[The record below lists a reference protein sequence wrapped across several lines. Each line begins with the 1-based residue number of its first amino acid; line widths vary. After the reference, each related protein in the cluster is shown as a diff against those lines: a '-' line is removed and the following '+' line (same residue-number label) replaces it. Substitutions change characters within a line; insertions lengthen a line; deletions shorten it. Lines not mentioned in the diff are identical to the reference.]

1 MNILFLGASSFTGFH
16 FVNELSKIK
25 KNKIYCTLTKNIN
38 QYKSIRYERIKL
50 LSKKKNIIFLKKIKF
65 GDRKFINLLKKI
77 KFNTFCFHHAFTK
90 NYKDNSK
97 FKFLKSLKE
106 NTNNIEEVFKLIDI
120 KSLIIISNTIF
131 QEIPS
136 KKYKAVNNYGISKS
150 NSFNQIKYYCEKN
163 NIKYKSIYITNP
175 WGIYEEKK
183 LNYYLIKNWFENKNT
198 YILHPNY
205 IRDNIHI
212 DKLSQ
217 SYKKIILSKSN
228 KVNFFPSGICSSN
241 KVFIEA
247 LKKKFEQFFKKEAK
261 VTYANHAIY
270 NQPICRINGSKIRKK
285 IKIEES
291 LSKYFLYYKKYFQ
304 IN

>member
-25 KNKIYCTLTKNIN
+25 KNKIYCTLTKSIN

-90 NYKDNSK
+90 DYNDNSK
-97 FKFLKSLKE
+97 FKFQKSIKE
-106 NTNNIEEVFKLIDI
+106 NTNNIEEVFKLIDL

-131 QEIPS
+131 QDIPL
-136 KKYKAVNNYGISKS
+136 KGYKAVNNYGISKS
-150 NSFNQIKYYCEKN
+150 NSFNQIKYCCEKN
-163 NIKYKSIYITNP
+163 NIKYKAIYITNP

-183 LNYYLIKNWFENKNT
+183 LNYYLIKNWFENKKAH
-198 YILHPNY
+198 ISHPNY

-212 DKLSQ
+212 NKLSQ
-217 SYKKIILSKSN
+217 SYKKVFLSKSN
-228 KVNFFPSGICSSN
+228 KVDFFPSGVCSSN
-241 KVFIEA
+241 KAFIEA
-247 LKKKFEQFFKKEAK
+247 FKKKFEQFFKKKAK
-261 VTYANHAIY
+261 VIYANHAIY
-270 NQPICRINGSKIRKK
+270 NQPMCRINRNRISKKV
-285 IKIEES
+285 KIEQN
-291 LSKYFLYYKKYFQ
+291 LSKYFLYYKKKFTS
-304 IN
+304 